1 LLQITVKND
10 PGVVAHSE
18 TLYRPDIDGLRAI
31 AVTLVLIYHAFP
43 HRLPGGFIGVDIFF
57 VISGYLITKIIFGEL
72 RRHDFSLLRFY
83 QRRVRRIFP
92 ALVVMTLSVFALGW
106 YILPP
111 TEFES
116 LGTNI
121 AGGAIFIQNLVL
133 LGQVGYFDIAAEKKP
148 LLHLWS
154 LGIEEQYYLAWPLVL
169 MVVQRLRLNA
179 ITVAVVLTITSFIA
193 AILLIKTKPDAV
205 FYLPF
210 TRAWELFAGATLA
223 IWAAHAGEL
232 PISRAI
238 SLGALRVAGR
248 VEDGLQKLVWAGD
261 VRPKGALLQ
270 GVFAALALAAIGVAA
285 FRYHPGI
292 PYPGYA
298 ALVPVVAAVILIAT
312 ARSAINRTALAL
324 RPVVYV
330 GLISYPLYL
339 WHYPLLAFLRT
350 VWIDPPRYAL
360 LLAVAAS
367 VALASLTY
375 HVIERPLRR
384 PGVRDAGRTLALLG
398 AMAAVGCLGVVVVLK
413 QGLPSR
419 IPADVRAFVDDGGK
433 SAAQWRSGRCL
444 MLPEQGPADLA
455 AECRGNGN
463 RPLVFLWGDS
473 YAASL
478 YPGLS
483 EAVAAKGGSVAEY
496 TASACPALID
506 YVNSERRF
514 CKPINDRILQI
525 IGELRPDIIVL
536 YSTWSYSDQDLEAGL
551 KKTVALLR
559 AKQLNNI
566 IVLGPPAT
574 WKGSGLSANMID
586 YYYEGGAHA
595 LLPVRTFYRTNDEW
609 TRRVDSILEADAKAN
624 DIPYISL
631 RKIMCNDAGC
641 LARIGPDGSQLMAFD
656 NGHLTTAGSRYVT
669 NAILPLIFNAGK

>member
-1 LLQITVKND
+1 LLQITIEKKS
-10 PGVVAHSE
+10 GALHSE

-31 AVTLVLIYHAFP
+31 AVTLVLVYHAFP
-43 HRLPGGFIGVDIFF
+43 FRIPGGFIGVDIFF

-72 RRHDFSLLRFY
+72 ARHDFSLVRFY

-92 ALVVMTLSVFALGW
+92 ALIVMTLSVFALGW
-106 YILPP
+106 YFLPP

-121 AGGAIFIQNLVL
+121 AGGAVFIQNLVL

-169 MVVQRLRLNA
+169 MLVQRLRLNA
-179 ITVAVVLTITSFIA
+179 ITLTMLLAAASFVAS
-193 AILLIKTKPDAV
+193 ILLIKTKPDAV

-223 IWAAHAGEL
+223 IWASHAMDL

-238 SLGALRVAGR
+238 SFGAMRISNR
-248 VEDGLQKLVWAGD
+248 SEDILQKLLWARDAGP
-261 VRPKGALLQ
+261 RGALLQ
-270 GVFAALALAAIGVAA
+270 DVFAILALAAIGVAA
-285 FRYHPGI
+285 FKYHAGI
-292 PYPGYA
+292 SYPGYA
-298 ALVPVVAAVILIAT
+298 ALVPVVAAVILIST
-312 ARSAINRTALAL
+312 ERSVVNRLVLAL

-350 VWIDPPRYAL
+350 GCIDPPPRAL
-360 LLAVAAS
+360 LLLTVAAS

-375 HVIERPLRR
+375 HLIERPLRR
-384 PGVRDAGRTLALLG
+384 SGSRNAGRTLALLG
-398 AMAAVGCLGVVVVLK
+398 SMAVVGCLGVVVALK

-419 IPADVRAFVDDGGK
+419 IPADVRAFLIDGSQS
-433 SAAQWRSGRCL
+433 SAHWRSGRCL

-455 AECRGNGN
+455 SECRGNGN

-483 EAVAAKGGSVAEY
+483 EVVAAKGGSVAEF

-506 YVNSERRF
+506 YVNPERRF
-514 CKPINDRILQI
+514 CKPINDRILEI
-525 IGELRPDIIVL
+525 AGELRPDIIVL
-536 YSTWSYSDQDLEAGL
+536 YSTWSYSEQDLDAGL

-566 IVLGPPAT
+566 IILGPPAT
-574 WKGSGLSANMID
+574 WIGSGLGANMID
-586 YYYEGGAHA
+586 YYYEGGTHA
-595 LLPVRTFYRTNDEW
+595 LLPVRTFYRSNDEW
-609 TRRVDSILEADAKAN
+609 TRRVDTALEADARAN
-624 DIPYISL
+624 DVPYISL
-631 RKIMCNDAGC
+631 RKIMCNQDGC
-641 LARIGPDGSQLMAFD
+641 VARTGPDGSQLMAYD
-656 NGHLTTAGSRYVT
+656 NGHLTTAGSHFVA
-669 NAILPLIFNAGK
+669 NAIMPLIFDADR